1 MNKKQTI
8 RLNESQLRRIVKES
22 VKRVLKEEYGVD
34 FEDTLRW
41 VQKKNPNM
49 SPEEQERFAKNI
61 IRKREHDKYRFRISM
76 DIPNHDYRNLKDLSW
91 NEAKQ
96 CYKKYGRYIDMIEYQ
111 DKTHD
116 PYEWREFNPSAFFD
130 EDE

>member
-1 MNKKQTI
+1 MKKTI
-8 RLNESQLRRIVKES
+8 RLTESELKGLIRES
-22 VKRVLKEEYGVD
+22 VKAVLNEQYGVD

-49 SPEEQERFAKNI
+49 SPEEQEQFAKNI
-61 IRKREHDKYRFRISM
+61 IRKQKYAKYRFRISM
-76 DIPNHDYRNLKDLSW
+76 DSPKIGYQNLNDLSW

-96 CYKKYGRYIDMIEYQ
+96 CYIKFGRYIDTIEYQ
-111 DKTHD
+111 DTTYD
-116 PYEWREFNPSAFFD
+116 PYEWNEFNPSAFFD